1 MKRLADYANDINK
14 CSKCGLCQAACPIYK
29 LTGNDC
35 AVSRGKFVMLDGVIK
50 GDLQLN
56 KNINKYLEMCLKCG
70 KCTNFCPS
78 GIDVC
83 KIFRIAKHEYLK
95 KSLEGKIIKFLQSR
109 LIFDNLINL
118 FNRKVKNNTTS
129 NTEILYFKGC
139 AEKIFPS
146 NTKAVESIL
155 NYSGYK
161 ILEKDFQCCGVPFL
175 ASGNIER
182 YKEAQKHNLDIIN
195 NYSGDYILT
204 DCSSCESALN
214 NYTGL
219 HKTVINTN
227 DFIVEQDLKFTFDKK
242 YVVTFHKPCHLKNDN
257 FLSTI
262 LKNCT
267 NIEYREMKNYDEC
280 CGFAGQFA
288 VTNKKLSKQLTRQKA
303 KSAIATGA
311 DIILTTCPACILGIK
326 EGLLQEKGL
335 FGEKPKVMYISEF
348 LAKATITR

>member
-1 MKRLADYANDINK
+1 MKKLADYADDINK
-14 CSKCGLCQAACPIYK
+14 CSKCGLCQAVCPIYK

-56 KNINKYLEMCLKCG
+56 KNINKYLEMCLKCD

-83 KIFRIAKHEYLK
+83 TIFRTAKYEYLK
-95 KSLEGKIIKFLQSR
+95 KSLEGKIIKFLQSH
-109 LIFDNLINL
+109 LIFDNFINL
-118 FNRKVKNNTTS
+118 FNRKINNNTTS

-146 NTKAVESIL
+146 NTKAVTSIL
-155 NYSGYK
+155 NYCGYK

-182 YKEAQKHNLDIIN
+182 YEEAQKHNLDIIN

-214 NYTGL
+214 NYPKL

-227 DFIVEQDLKFTFDKK
+227 DFIVKQNLKFTFDKK

-267 NIEYREMKNYDEC
+267 NIEYRKMKNYDEC

-303 KSAIATGA
+303 KAAIATGA

-326 EGLLQEKGL
+326 DGLLQEKGI
-335 FGEKPKVMYISEF
+335 FGKRPKVMYLSDF
-348 LAKATITR
+348 LAKAHITN